1 MLAQFI
7 SSTLKEPLNP
17 SVMDPNGRLLSRYQG
32 LFIVRDLVM
41 EFEKRD
47 GYLAYIQVTIS
58 LLVA

>member
-1 MLAQFI
+1 
-7 SSTLKEPLNP
+7 
-17 SVMDPNGRLLSRYQG
+17 MDPNGRLLSRYQG